1 MSKTTE
7 MIVGSRKQEHSH
19 RETFMHGQDV
29 EIVNK
34 YKYIGIFIDDKLNW
48 EDNTETILGKA
59 Q

>member
-1 MSKTTE
+1 

-48 EDNTETILGKA
+48 EDNTEAILGKA